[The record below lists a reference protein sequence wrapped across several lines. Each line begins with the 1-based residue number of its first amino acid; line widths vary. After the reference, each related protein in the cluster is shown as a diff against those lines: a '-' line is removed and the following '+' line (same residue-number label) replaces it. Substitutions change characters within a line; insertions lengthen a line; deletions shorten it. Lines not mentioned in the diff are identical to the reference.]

1 MGLSCCTCGSVS
13 AWELQRVA
21 SEGGEREGEDGLGPW
36 RPNAI
41 RASNRHWGS
50 VLDSRGVGFDETR
63 RGAGFE
69 GLPTAP
75 MNASDMP
82 G

>member
-1 MGLSCCTCGSVS
+1 M
-13 AWELQRVA
+13 A
-21 SEGGEREGEDGLGPW
+21 SEGEEREGDERLGPW

-41 RASNRHWGS
+41 RVGNRRLVS
-50 VLDSRGVGFDETR
+50 VPDSWGVGFDEHR
-63 RGAGFE
+63 SGPGFE

-75 MNASDMP
+75 MSASDMP